1 MAGNNQ
7 KKNGSGPWRAMA
19 VATSVS
25 TEMAV
30 TVILGVYGGRW
41 LDGRL
46 HTSGPW
52 FMLAGLLLGLAAG
65 ILGIVK
71 TLESFFGTGGK

>member
-1 MAGNNQ
+1 MAGNDGQ
-7 KKNGSGPWRAMA
+7 KNGSGVWRAMA
-19 VATSVS
+19 VGASVS
-25 TEMAV
+25 TELAV
-30 TVILGVYGGRW
+30 TVTLGVYGGRW

-52 FMLAGLLLGLAAG
+52 FMLGGLLLGLAVG

-71 TLESFFGTGGK
+71 TMEAFFGTGGE